1 MVAGIYLPQ
10 LLFGIGQGAIAP
22 IIVFSALDLGASTPM
37 AGFVAGLVGL
47 GHVLGDLPA
56 GQLAARIGER
66 RAMQVAVALLLVAL
80 AGCILAPS
88 LWVFGIAVAATGLSV
103 AVWGLAR
110 HLYLTEVVPFHLR
123 ARALSSL
130 GGVQRI
136 GLFLGPFLGAA
147 SLTLV
152 DTDGPY
158 WVFVVGAV
166 AASAALVATRRTLP
180 EHDAKATDPS
190 VRGLVTVVGEH
201 ARLLRTLGT
210 AALLVGALRAS
221 RQVVIPLWGNEIGLD
236 AATTSIVFGL
246 SGAIDMLL
254 FYPAGKAMDRFGRR
268 WVAVPSMAVLGLAF
282 LLLPLTRDVA
292 SMAAVALLMGVGN
305 GMSSGIIMTISSD
318 AAPAGG
324 RGQFLAAFRV
334 ISDTGMMAGPFLIGA
349 VAAASALVP
358 AILAAGAVGGL
369 ASLALARWVPR
380 HAVTVAG
387 HAVTGA
393 GHAVT
398 VAGHAV
404 TVAEQGRE
412 PPPDPT

>member
-37 AGFVAGLVGL
+37 AGVVAGLVGL

-66 RAMQVAVALLLVAL
+66 RAMQVAVVLLLVAL

-152 DTDGPY
+152 ETDGPY

-282 LLLPLTRDVA
+282 LLLPLTRDVS

-380 HAVTVAG
+380 QAVTVAG
-387 HAVTGA
+387 
-393 GHAVT
+393 
-398 VAGHAV
+398 
-404 TVAEQGRE
+404 QGRE

>member
-37 AGFVAGLVGL
+37 AGFVTGLVGL

-380 HAVTVAG
+380 HAA
-387 HAVTGA
+387 TG
-393 GHAVT
+393 
-398 VAGHAV
+398 AGHAV

-412 PPPDPT
+412 PPADPT

>member
-22 IIVFSALDLGASTPM
+22 IIVFSALDLGASIPM

-66 RAMQVAVALLLVAL
+66 RAMQVAVVLLLVAL

-152 DTDGPY
+152 ETDGPY

-236 AATTSIVFGL
+236 AATTSVVFGL

-282 LLLPLTRDVA
+282 LLLPLTRDVS

-387 HAVTGA
+387 
-393 GHAVT
+393 
-398 VAGHAV
+398 
-404 TVAEQGRE
+404 QGRE
-412 PPPDPT
+412 PAPDPT

>member
-88 LWVFGIAVAATGLSV
+88 LWVFGIAVGATGLSV

-110 HLYLTEVVPFHLR
+110 HLYLTEVVPFEFR
-123 ARALSSL
+123 ARALSTL

-136 GLFLGPFLGAA
+136 GLFIGPFLGAV

-152 DTDGPY
+152 ETDGPY

-190 VRGLVTVVGEH
+190 VRGLVTVVSEH

-282 LLLPLTRDVA
+282 LLLPLTRDVT

-318 AAPAGG
+318 AAPAGE

-334 ISDTGMMAGPFLIGA
+334 ISDTGMMAGPFVIGA
-349 VAAASALVP
+349 VAAASALIP

-380 HAVTVAG
+380 HPIETDGQDV
-387 HAVTGA
+387 
-393 GHAVT
+393 
-398 VAGHAV
+398 
-404 TVAEQGRE
+404 E
-412 PPPDPT
+412 PPIVAP